1 MQSFLYILS
10 GKRTNLLLLFLLVV
24 VACTLANHNKWWS
37 CNSECARCVR
47 RVTPMEELIVQ
58 FYPGLFS
65 MTPPENMFY
74 TAEVTSSTSSV
85 INSMTAEINFMN
97 DGTNRSVGNFATE
110 ANRSRVVYQS
120 PMTGCCETVT
130 EYATP
135 PNVTIKGQ
143 VYRVVHLRHAFQF
156 IPIGKCRKGS
166 TCHEG
171 QCVEQYRA
179 HWVLIY
185 NSSTSVVGP
194 PVSFSPIEVPS
205 HWFFFFFAII

>member
-1 MQSFLYILS
+1 MPSVTDRVTPFCILL
-10 GKRTNLLLLFLLVV
+10 TVI
-24 VACTLANHNKWWS
+24 ACALGNHNKWWT

-65 MTPPENMFY
+65 QTPPENMFY
-74 TAEVTSSTSSV
+74 SSESTGPGVSMV
-85 INSMTAEINFMN
+85 NSGTAEIPSLG
-97 DGTNRSVGNFATE
+97 DGSGGNRTLGTLGGLREMETNRSHVAYHPST
-110 ANRSRVVYQS
+110 S
-120 PMTGCCETVT
+120 GCCETVT
-130 EYATP
+130 EYLTP

-166 TCHEG
+166 TCQEG

-179 HWVLIY
+179 HWVLVY
-185 NSSTSVVGP
+185 NTTTAVVGP

-205 HWFFFFFAII
+205 HCECMNVGRS